1 MARTET
7 ERRRVQEQVDDVAFW
22 WHGIDLGDGLVTPGV
37 KGGGAAFMESELERL
52 QLPDLRDR
60 SVLDIGAWDGYY
72 SFAAER
78 RGAKRVVA
86 LDHFVWE
93 DPKRGEGRGFALAH
107 RELASGVEKR
117 HADFMTADL
126 DALGRF
132 DVVLFLG
139 VLYHLEAPLVALRR
153 LRAVTAGVAVIET
166 AAVTVRG
173 HEDRPLAE
181 FFPADELSDD
191 PTNWWAPNLAAL
203 TGMCR
208 AAGFAR
214 VAVIAGPPAQPRLRR
229 DRLRRYRAI
238 VHAFAA

>member
-7 ERRRVQEQVDDVAFW
+7 ERRELQAQIDDVSFW

-37 KGGGAAFMESELERL
+37 KGGGATFMHRELESL
-52 QLPDLRDR
+52 ELPDLRGR
-60 SVLDIGAWDGYY
+60 SVLDIGAWDGFY

-78 RGAKRVVA
+78 RGAARVVA

-93 DPKRGEGRGFALAH
+93 DPERGEGRGFEVAH
-107 RELASGVEKR
+107 RALDSAVEKR
-117 HADFMTADL
+117 HEDFMTTDL
-126 DALGRF
+126 DSLGRF

-153 LRAVTAGVAVIET
+153 LRAVTRGVAVIET
-166 AAVTVRG
+166 AAIAVLG

-181 FFPADELSDD
+181 FFPADELSND

-208 AAGFAR
+208 AAGFAKVR
-214 VAVIAGPPAQPRLRR
+214 VVQAPRARPPLRR
-229 DRLRRYRAI
+229 HRVERYRAI